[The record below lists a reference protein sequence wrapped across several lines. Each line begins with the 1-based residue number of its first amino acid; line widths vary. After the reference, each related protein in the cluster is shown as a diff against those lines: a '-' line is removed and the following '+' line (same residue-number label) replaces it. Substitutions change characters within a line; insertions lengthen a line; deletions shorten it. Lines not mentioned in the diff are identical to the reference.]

1 MCDEQNKVLQ
11 EVAQEYRVDF
21 LEKNSDRWKSGTLTF
36 DSREEATQHAIDV
49 VNAELTMFVEYQV
62 VPATEPVDQLVF

>member
-21 LEKNSDRWKSGTLTF
+21 LEENSDRWKSGTLTF
-36 DSREEATQHAIDV
+36 DSREEAIQHGLDV
-49 VNAELTMFVEYQV
+49 VNAELTTFVQYQV
-62 VPATEPVDQLVF
+62 VPATEPVDQFVS